1 MISVKYKI
9 IFLLILFFNF
19 NNSLSYENKIIVK
32 VDNKVITNYDLKSK
46 ILTSLVIA
54 SQEITQENIDKTK
67 PLALKSLIELKIKE
81 NELKNYKIKTTEM
94 ELINNLNI
102 LSNNN
107 ITEFKEKFFDNNL
120 DYEKYKK
127 DLAVELSWRKLIYF
141 LYNKKVEIS
150 DSEISLQLDNLIKND
165 KSNLEFRLIEL
176 LVAFSDANDKEK
188 KISKLNGEIKA
199 IGFEEVLKKYNESPT
214 KNNLG
219 DLGWINSKSLSPKI
233 LEAIKDLNINQISE
247 PIVLGNE
254 IMYLKLKDKKVSKIK
269 EKDIEDLKKKI
280 LKSKENQR
288 FNLYSNSHLSKLKN
302 LTTIEY
308 Q

>member
-107 ITEFKEKFFDNNL
+107 INEFKEKFFDNNL